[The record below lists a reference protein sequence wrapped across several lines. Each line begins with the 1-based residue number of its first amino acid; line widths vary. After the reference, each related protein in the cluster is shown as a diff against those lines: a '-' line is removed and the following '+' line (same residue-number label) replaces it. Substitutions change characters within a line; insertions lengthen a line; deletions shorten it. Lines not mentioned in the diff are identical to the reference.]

1 MKNTIKAF
9 INYSERTN
17 TRYYQIFEIVDYL
30 PQEDEFTKIRE
41 VKLDPDFQNNEVY
54 EYDYYEVEKF
64 DQEQYKEDV
73 EYLAEDEV
81 NKDDYYDYEYLAIK
95 K

>member
-1 MKNTIKAF
+1 MKNTMKVY

-17 TRYYQIFEIVDYL
+17 TRYYQDFEIIDYL

-41 VKLDPDFQNNEVY
+41 VRLDPDFQNPKVY
-54 EYDYYEVEKF
+54 DYDYYEIEKF
-64 DQEQYKEDV
+64 NHE
-73 EYLAEDEV
+73 EYEKDIKYLGENEV
-81 NKDDYYDYEYLAIK
+81 NKNDYYDYEYLAIK